1 MARSKKKTESAESLT
16 PGKHPGELSA
26 NVDFSKPW
34 TLDRSAYDKVAFA
47 ELVMKL
53 KTSTSKLEY
62 HPDGT
67 VTFHW
72 YEMGKPSESQSF
84 SKALENL

>member
-1 MARSKKKTESAESLT
+1 MARSKKKELRAESSQDLAT
-16 PGKHPGELSA
+16 PGPEIA

-34 TLDRSAYDKVAFA
+34 TLDRQAYDKVAFA

-62 HPDGT
+62 HPDGK

-72 YEMGKPSESQSF
+72 KGMAKSAESQSF